1 MSALYLERKRHYE
14 QYKARQ
20 RNSNYAEYK
29 TSHHASQTMVEVT
42 TVKSNHSG
50 TQIGNQKLREETK
63 ELAKQN
69 RELQRRLDHAN
80 LEQELMCQRN
90 TELNNRILE
99 LEKLEQV
106 QETLKAT
113 NIVAGKTIEE
123 LQCSIADVNHRY
135 DDLHNCLTEMAIC
148 SICWSYMVHP
158 AILSCGHIFCAA
170 CLGKVKE
177 LNDYI
182 WESDHKCGICR
193 ERGPILDGPTRFV
206 RQVFWLVLPRNEPSP
221 APLENQDNGEEHDRV
236 LQTGGTDSLDEVDN
250 PSHDYGGIE
259 DDQSLAGSD
268 DSNDDEYESA

>member
-123 LQCSIADVNHRY
+123 LQCSIADVNHR
-135 DDLHNCLTEMAIC
+135 
-148 SICWSYMVHP
+148 
-158 AILSCGHIFCAA
+158 LSCGHIFCAA